1 MGTGKTYSTKYLLDS
16 NNNSGVAGQV
26 LSTTSTGIDW
36 VDANTVP
43 GTGLWLANGND
54 IYNSNSGN
62 VGIGTTSPLGKL
74 HVYNTATTSNGNGTA
89 SETAIGQDSITLYG
103 HGGTNGQTYGSITWM
118 GGSRRRAMI
127 SAVAENADT
136 DYIGLAFYT
145 QGTDGSGNYNESMRI
160 SRSGNVGIGTTSPG
174 AKLEVG
180 ANVAKGVLIN
190 RTFTTSSQ
198 TLANVRAYYG
208 LAITPL
214 RTGTGGLY
222 FTNYDAD
229 TPIIQSVNTSDVA
242 QFLLLNPFGGN
253 VGIGT
258 TSPDG
263 NLEVITSTI
272 VSGASDT
279 VNNVLIGLQ
288 AANRPT
294 IILDTADTTYTNRTW
309 NITNVGSAGKLFIG
323 RNGLDVMVMDNSG
336 NVGIG
341 TSSPQTYL
349 QIGDYPSNNIDITT
363 YPDVPSEHMIHLT
376 APETTNRYG
385 GGISF
390 GENAFT
396 AANITVQ
403 DAGGGGSLNMLF
415 GTRHTSGIVQERMR
429 ITSAG
434 NVGIG
439 TTSPNSK
446 LQIKVGTDQNIGF
459 NSHSS
464 VARISSYND
473 AFTASSPLKIN
484 GSDLRF
490 DISSVEKMR
499 ITSTGNVGIGTTTPS
514 QKLEVAGRIRV
525 TTDPTLEVYEAANKR
540 GGFQWD
546 STNDWVNIFSTGG
559 DIRFDL
565 GGEKMRITTGG
576 NVGIGRTN
584 PAVPL
589 DVEGKIRSND
599 SSSGDYLEIFC
610 DGSVSG
616 DSYIENTNNNIQIKS
631 AFATSFSTSGSVAM
645 FIKNNQNVGIGTTSP
660 NRQLTVSKAD
670 TATGFGN
677 HTGPV
682 IAITQ
687 TNTTV
692 NNQASLIF
700 QSVNGAVAEITSK
713 ITNHSSYYGD
723 LLFGTRSAG
732 GYTAKMTIL
741 STGNVGIGTTSPGA
755 KLDVAGIIFAGDG
768 NKATPG
774 YSFASDPDTG
784 MFRDSANVLTFGV
797 GADRRMSISNTVIT
811 TALPL
816 GVNTTGVTSGI
827 KLQVQGNVL
836 FGSSGVGDFYLGNY
850 ATANHFRF
858 HTNNSNTYFDMN
870 CGDIYWRQGTSTRY
884 QFFPSTANMTVQGTI
899 TQNSDARIKENVVE
913 ISDCISKVQAMRGVY
928 YNRTDFNTDV
938 TKVGVI
944 AQEVEAV
951 LPELVLE
958 SPETGLKSVAYS
970 ELTSV
975 LINAIK
981 EQQEIIEDLKTRI
994 TKLEN

>member
-928 YNRTDFNTDV
+928 YNRTDFNTEV